1 MAGPIVHLEITG
13 QDGEKL
19 QAFFGDLFGW
29 QLNAD
34 NPMNYGTGQLDDSVG
49 VGVGPTP
56 GGSGGATFYI
66 GVDSVADTLTKAE
79 SLGGQTVMPAS
90 DVPGGPTI
98 GLFTDPE
105 GHTVGLFQN
114 E

>member
-19 QAFFGDLFGW
+19 QAFFTDLFGW

-49 VGVGPTP
+49 LGVGPAP
-56 GGSGGATFYI
+56 
-66 GVDSVADTLTKAE
+66 K
-79 SLGGQTVMPAS
+79 TVMPAS

-114 E
+114 M

>member
-19 QAFFGDLFGW
+19 QAFFTDLFGW

-49 VGVGPTP
+49 LGVGPSP

-66 GVDSVADTLTKAE
+66 GVDSVADTLAKAE
-79 SLGGQTVMPAS
+79 SLGGTTTMPAS

-114 E
+114 M

>member
-19 QAFFGDLFGW
+19 QTFFSDLFGW

-34 NPMNYGTGQLDDSVG
+34 NPMNYGTGMINDDIGLG
-49 VGVGPTP
+49 VGAAPEGP
-56 GGSGGATFYI
+56 GAAVFYI
-66 GVDSVADTLTKAE
+66 GVDSVADTLGKAE
-79 SLGGQTVMPAS
+79 SLGGKTVMPS
-90 DVPGGPTI
+90 SEVPGGPTI

-105 GHTVGLFQN
+105 GHMVGLF
-114 E
+114 EGM

>member
-19 QAFFGDLFGW
+19 QAFFTDLFGW

-49 VGVGPTP
+49 LGVGASP

-66 GVDSVADTLTKAE
+66 GVDSVSDTLAKAE
-79 SLGGQTVMPAS
+79 SLGGTTVMPSS

-98 GLFTDPE
+98 GVFTDPE

-114 E
+114 M